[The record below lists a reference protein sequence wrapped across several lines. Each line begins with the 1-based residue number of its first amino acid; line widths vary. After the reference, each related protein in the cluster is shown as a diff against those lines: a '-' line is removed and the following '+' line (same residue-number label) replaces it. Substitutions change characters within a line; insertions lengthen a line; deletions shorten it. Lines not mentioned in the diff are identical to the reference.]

1 MRGTFLMNDRNV
13 CERRG
18 GARVYSRV
26 IVLMGESWVVVCKIQ
41 IIIAAVHFH
50 SSCSEYHKRCCQCCV
65 RSVSTVPHACAG
77 ATLNGGSNVMSH
89 GSLALSRNC
98 SSTRLPA
105 AAAAAAL
112 ER

>member
-77 ATLNGGSNVMSH
+77 ATLNGAAMQCPMARSP
-89 GSLALSRNC
+89 LAA
-98 SSTRLPA
+98 TA
-105 AAAAAAL
+105 AAPDCQL
-112 ER
+112 QQQQQH